1 MGLLDGKIAIITGAA
16 RGQGAAA
23 ARLFVEEGARV
34 VIGDVLD
41 DVGKELAESLG
52 EAAIYRHLDVSCED
66 DWASVVDEAVESLG
80 GVDVLVNNA
89 GILRFAAL
97 PDMPLED
104 YLRVVNINQVGTFL
118 GMRAVSKAMIA
129 AGNGGSIVNIS
140 SVEGLAGM
148 PYLTAYTSTKF
159 AIRGMTKVA
168 ALELGPHGIR
178 VNSVHP
184 GMIETDMVKDAAGGH
199 DVDLSPGGE
208 ADPAAADGPVGGHRR
223 GRAVPRERP
232 ELVLHRRRVRRR
244 RRGDR
249 HARVLHGLTGLAR
262 ELRHAVGA
270 QRPERVVRDLPEMP
284 VRVGEVAVVATPLG
298 RLRPAR

>member
-1 MGLLDGKIAIITGAA
+1 MGCLDGKVAIITGAA

-23 ARLFVEEGARV
+23 ARRFAEEGARV
-34 VIGDVLD
+34 VIGDILD
-41 DVGKELAESLG
+41 DVGKELAETIG
-52 EAAIYRHLDVSCED
+52 GQAIYRHLDVSSED
-66 DWASVVDEAVESLG
+66 DWKTVVDETLEALG

-97 PDMPLED
+97 PDMPLVD
-104 YLRVVNINQVGTFL
+104 YLQIVNINQVGTFL
-118 GMRAVSKAMIA
+118 GMRAVAKPMMA
-129 AGNGGSIVNIS
+129 AGRGSIVNIS

-199 DVDLSPGGE
+199 EVDLSPAAKRIALRRMGQPEDIAEVVLFLASDRSSYVTGAE
-208 ADPAAADGPVGGHRR
+208 IAADGG
-223 GRAVPRERP
+223 ASAT
-232 ELVLHRRRVRRR
+232 
-244 RRGDR
+244 
-249 HARVLHGLTGLAR
+249 HAFYMMG
-262 ELRHAVGA
+262 
-270 QRPERVVRDLPEMP
+270 
-284 VRVGEVAVVATPLG
+284 
-298 RLRPAR
+298 

>member
-1 MGLLDGKIAIITGAA
+1 MGLRDNGMGALDGKVAIITGAA

-23 ARLFVEEGARV
+23 AKLFVAEGARV

-41 DVGKELAESLG
+41 DLGKELADSLG
-52 EAAIYRHLDVSCED
+52 AAAVYRHLDVSSED
-66 DWASVVDEAVESLG
+66 DWANVVNEAVETWG

-97 PDMPLED
+97 PEMPLED
-104 YLRVVNINQVGTFL
+104 YLRIVNVNQVGTFL
-118 GMRAVSKAMIA
+118 GMRAVAKPMMA
-129 AGNGGSIVNIS
+129 AGKGSIVNIS
-140 SVEGLAGM
+140 SIEGLAGM

-199 DVDLSPGGE
+199 DVDLSPAAKRIALRRMGQPDDVAEVVLFLASDRSSYVTGAE
-208 ADPAAADGPVGGHRR
+208 LAADGG
-223 GRAVPRERP
+223 ATAT
-232 ELVLHRRRVRRR
+232 
-244 RRGDR
+244 
-249 HARVLHGLTGLAR
+249 HAFYAG
-262 ELRHAVGA
+262 
-270 QRPERVVRDLPEMP
+270 
-284 VRVGEVAVVATPLG
+284 
-298 RLRPAR
+298 

>member
-1 MGLLDGKIAIITGAA
+1 MGMGTRHMGSLDGKIAIITGAA

-23 ARLFVEEGARV
+23 ARLFVAEGAQV

-41 DVGKELAESLG
+41 DLGKELADSLG
-52 EAAIYRHLDVSCED
+52 AAAIYRHLDVSSED
-66 DWASVVDEAVESLG
+66 DWKSVVDEAVESLG

-104 YLRVVNINQVGTFL
+104 YLRIVNVNQVGTFL
-118 GMRAVSKAMIA
+118 GMRAVSKPMMA
-129 AGNGGSIVNIS
+129 AGKGSIVNIS

-148 PYLTAYTSTKF
+148 PYLTAYTATKF

-168 ALELGPHGIR
+168 ALELGPRGIR

-199 DVDLSPGGE
+199 DVDLSPAAKRIALRRMGQPE
-208 ADPAAADGPVGGHRR
+208 DIADVVLFLASDRSGYVTGAEIAADGG
-223 GRAVPRERP
+223 ATAT
-232 ELVLHRRRVRRR
+232 
-244 RRGDR
+244 
-249 HARVLHGLTGLAR
+249 HAFYAGS
-262 ELRHAVGA
+262 
-270 QRPERVVRDLPEMP
+270 
-284 VRVGEVAVVATPLG
+284 
-298 RLRPAR
+298 

>member
-1 MGLLDGKIAIITGAA
+1 MGCLEGKVAIVTGAA

-23 ARLFVEEGARV
+23 ARLFVAEGARV

-41 DVGKELAESLG
+41 DLGKELAESLG
-52 EAAIYRHLDVSCED
+52 DAALYRHLDVSSED
-66 DWASVVDEAVESLG
+66 DWRAVVDETVQTLG

-104 YLRVVNINQVGTFL
+104 YMRIVNINQVGTFL
-118 GMRAVSKAMIA
+118 GMKTVAKPMIA
-129 AGNGGSIVNIS
+129 AGRGSIVNIS

-168 ALELGPHGIR
+168 ALELGPMGIR

-184 GMIETDMVKDAAGGH
+184 GMIVTDMVKDAAGGH
-199 DVDLSPGGE
+199 DVDLSPAAKRIPLRRMGQSEDIAEVVLFLASERSSYITGAE
-208 ADPAAADGPVGGHRR
+208 IAADGG
-223 GRAVPRERP
+223 ATAT
-232 ELVLHRRRVRRR
+232 
-244 RRGDR
+244 
-249 HARVLHGLTGLAR
+249 HAFYMV
-262 ELRHAVGA
+262 
-270 QRPERVVRDLPEMP
+270 
-284 VRVGEVAVVATPLG
+284 
-298 RLRPAR
+298 

>member
-1 MGLLDGKIAIITGAA
+1 MGCLEGKVAIVTGAA

-23 ARLFVEEGARV
+23 ARLFVAEGARV

-41 DVGKELAESLG
+41 DLGKELADSLG
-52 EAAIYRHLDVSCED
+52 EAAIYRHLDVSSED
-66 DWASVVDEAVESLG
+66 DWKAVVDETVETLG

-104 YLRVVNINQVGTFL
+104 YMRIVNVNQVGTFL
-118 GMRAVSKAMIA
+118 GMRAVAKPMMA
-129 AGNGGSIVNIS
+129 AGKGSIVNIS

-168 ALELGPHGIR
+168 ALELGPHGVR

-184 GMIETDMVKDAAGGH
+184 GMIDTDMVRDAAGGA
-199 DVDLSPGGE
+199 DIDFSPVAKRIPLKRVGASDEIAEVVLFLASDRSSYCTGGE
-208 ADPAAADGPVGGHRR
+208 FAADGGVT
-223 GRAVPRERP
+223 AT
-232 ELVLHRRRVRRR
+232 
-244 RRGDR
+244 
-249 HARVLHGLTGLAR
+249 HAFYMG
-262 ELRHAVGA
+262 
-270 QRPERVVRDLPEMP
+270 
-284 VRVGEVAVVATPLG
+284 
-298 RLRPAR
+298 